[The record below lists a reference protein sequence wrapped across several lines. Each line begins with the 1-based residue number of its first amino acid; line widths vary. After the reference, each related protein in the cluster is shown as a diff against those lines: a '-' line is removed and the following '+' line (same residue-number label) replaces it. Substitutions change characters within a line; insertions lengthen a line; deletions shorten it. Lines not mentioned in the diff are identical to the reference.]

1 MDWYTIGFSALLGI
15 VLALVFRFVFVHDVF
30 LNDGD

>member
-1 MDWYTIGFSALLGI
+1 MDWYYSALLGI

-30 LNDGD
+30 LNDGE